1 MIKFD
6 ITTYIYRPLK
16 QVFAFVATP
25 ENDFHW
31 QYGTLL
37 STRIS
42 DVEMGVGALFRSV
55 SNFMGRRMEGV
66 YQVTEYEPDK
76 KYGFK
81 SQSGPIVVYTLYM
94 FEVMKGS
101 TRIDLFAQITPGAL
115 VKSSDASTERRVR
128 KQYRENFN
136 LLKDLLEARPM
147 DKSTFPPS
155 VERQNFP

>member
-16 QVFAFVATP
+16 QVFTFVATP

-101 TRIDLFAQITPGAL
+101 TRIDLFAQITPGTL

-147 DKSTFPPS
+147 DKSTFPPI

>member
-1 MIKFD
+1 MIKFG
-6 ITTYIYRPLK
+6 INTYIYRPLK

-37 STRIS
+37 STRLS

-81 SQSGPIVVYTLYM
+81 SQSGPIVIYILYM

-101 TRIDLFAQITPGAL
+101 TRIDLFAQITPGAQ
-115 VKSSDASTERRVR
+115 VKPNNASIERRLR

-136 LLKDLLEARPM
+136 LLKDLLEARPL
-147 DKSTFPPS
+147 DTSTFPPI
-155 VERQNFP
+155 VERQNSP

>member
-6 ITTYIYRPLK
+6 INTYIYRPLK

-37 STRIS
+37 STRLS

-55 SNFMGRRMEGV
+55 SNFMGRRTEGV

-81 SQSGPIVVYTLYM
+81 SQSGPIVVSTLYM
-94 FEVMKGS
+94 FEAMKGS

-115 VKSSDASTERRVR
+115 GKPNNASMERRVR

-147 DKSTFPPS
+147 DKSTFSPF

>member
-6 ITTYIYRPLK
+6 ITTCIYRPLN

-81 SQSGPIVVYTLYM
+81 SQSGPILVYTLYM

-115 VKSSDASTERRVR
+115 VKSNDASTERTVR
-128 KQYRENFN
+128 KQYRENFT
-136 LLKDLLEARPM
+136 LLKNLLEARPM
-147 DKSTFPPS
+147 DQSTFPPI
-155 VERQNFP
+155 VERHNFP

>member
-1 MIKFD
+1 MIIFD
-6 ITTYIYRPLK
+6 VNTYIYRPLK

-31 QYGTLL
+31 QYGTLQ
-37 STRIS
+37 SIRVA

-55 SNFMGRRMEGV
+55 SNFMGRRMESI

-81 SQSGPIVVYTLYM
+81 SQSGPIVVYTLYA

-101 TRIDLFAQITPGAL
+101 TRIDVFARIIPGAL
-115 VKSSDASTERRVR
+115 VKHNDVSAERRLR
-128 KQYRENFN
+128 KQYRENLT
-136 LLKDLLEARPM
+136 LLKDLLEERPI
-147 DKSTFPPS
+147 
-155 VERQNFP
+155 ERATLAPIAKRHNFP